1 MPTLG
6 SKTRTIRVYPDD
18 LERIE
23 ALVGQGMTFSGA
35 VHQLI
40 SGNGSKN
47 EKKSPSVSDDAIKE
61 MRGMAECCGVEFETL
76 VHNLLSLLEDGTLII
91 DGDRIR
97 VQAAKW
103 AADFEETCHE
113 QGVPVEKAAES
124 AIKAL
129 KRGGV

>member
-23 ALVGQGMTFSGA
+23 ALMGQGMTFSGA

-47 EKKSPSVSDDAIKE
+47 EKKSPSDSDDAIKE
-61 MRGMAECCGVEFETL
+61 IRGMAECCGVPFETL
-76 VHNLLSLLEDGTLII
+76 VHHFLDLLEDGTLMISG
-91 DGDRIR
+91 DGVR
-97 VQAAKW
+97 VQGAKW
-103 AADFEETCHE
+103 ATEFEEACHDK
-113 QGVPVEKAAES
+113 GVPVEKAAES

-129 KRGGV
+129 RKGSL

>member
-23 ALVGQGMTFSGA
+23 TLMGQGMTFSGA
-35 VHQLI
+35 VHHLI
-40 SGNGSKN
+40 GSKN
-47 EKKSPSVSDDAIKE
+47 EKPVSYQDDAIKE
-61 MRGMAECCGVEFETL
+61 IRGMAECCGVEFETL
-76 VHNLLSLLEDGTLII
+76 VHNLLGLLEDGTLMI

-97 VQAAKW
+97 VQGTKW
-103 AADFEETCHE
+103 ATEFEETCHE
-113 QGVPVEKAAES
+113 LGLPVEKAAES

-129 KRGGV
+129 RKGSL